1 MRRLVLIMNSIE
13 LSAAVLSLII
23 GIVLIFESFITKT
36 LSPIGSLLATALMI
50 VSLMIA
56 TALKIFRTESGIE
69 ETNHRESTQVD

>member
-1 MRRLVLIMNSIE
+1 MKRLVLIMNSIE

-36 LSPIGSLLATALMI
+36 LSPIGSLLATALMV

>member
-1 MRRLVLIMNSIE
+1 MKRLVLIMNSIE

-56 TALKIFRTESGIE
+56 TALKIFTNESGIE
-69 ETNHRESTQVD
+69 ETNHGESTQVD

>member
-1 MRRLVLIMNSIE
+1 MKRLVLIMNSIE

-23 GIVLIFESFITKT
+23 GIVLIFESFVTKM

>member
-1 MRRLVLIMNSIE
+1 MKRLVLIMNSIE
-13 LSAAVLSLII
+13 LSAAALSLII

-69 ETNHRESTQVD
+69 ETNHRESTRVD

>member
-1 MRRLVLIMNSIE
+1 MKRLVLIMNSIE
-13 LSAAVLSLII
+13 LSAAVLSLVI

-36 LSPIGSLLATALMI
+36 LSPIDSLLAMALMI

>member
-1 MRRLVLIMNSIE
+1 MKRLVLIMNSIE

-36 LSPIGSLLATALMI
+36 LGPIGSLLATALMI

>member
-1 MRRLVLIMNSIE
+1 MKNLVLIMNSIE
-13 LSAAVLSLII
+13 LSAAALSLII

-36 LSPIGSLLATALMI
+36 LSPIGSLLAMALMI

>member
-1 MRRLVLIMNSIE
+1 MKRLVLIMNSIE

-23 GIVLIFESFITKT
+23 GIVLIFESFITKE

-56 TALKIFRTESGIE
+56 TALKIFTTESGIE
-69 ETNHRESTQVD
+69 ETNHGESTQVD

>member
-1 MRRLVLIMNSIE
+1 MKRLVLIMNSIE

-36 LSPIGSLLATALMI
+36 LSPVGGLLTLALMI

-56 TALKIFRTESGIE
+56 TALKISTIESSIE
-69 ETNHRESTQVD
+69 ETNHEESTQVD

>member
-1 MRRLVLIMNSIE
+1 MKRLVLIMNSIE

-56 TALKIFRTESGIE
+56 TALKIFTTESGIKE
-69 ETNHRESTQVD
+69 N

>member
-1 MRRLVLIMNSIE
+1 MKNLVLIMNSIE

-36 LSPIGSLLATALMI
+36 LSPIGGLLALALMI

-56 TALKIFRTESGIE
+56 VALKIFTTESGIE
-69 ETNHRESTQVD
+69 EN

>member
-1 MRRLVLIMNSIE
+1 MKRLVLIMNSIE

-36 LSPIGSLLATALMI
+36 SSPIGSLLATALMI

-56 TALKIFRTESGIE
+56 TALKIFTTESGIKE
-69 ETNHRESTQVD
+69 N

>member
-1 MRRLVLIMNSIE
+1 MKRLVLIMNSIE

-36 LSPIGSLLATALMI
+36 LSPIGSLLATALMT

-56 TALKIFRTESGIE
+56 TALKIFRTESGTE
-69 ETNHRESTQVD
+69 ETNHGESAQVD

>member
-1 MRRLVLIMNSIE
+1 MKRLVLIMNSIE

-56 TALKIFRTESGIE
+56 TALKIFTTESGIE
-69 ETNHRESTQVD
+69 EANHGESTQVD

>member
-1 MRRLVLIMNSIE
+1 MKRLVLIMNSIE
-13 LSAAVLSLII
+13 LSAAMLSLII

-56 TALKIFRTESGIE
+56 TALKIFTTESGIE
-69 ETNHRESTQVD
+69 ESNHGESAQVD

>member
-1 MRRLVLIMNSIE
+1 MKRLVLIMNSIE

-23 GIVLIFESFITKT
+23 GIALIFESFITKA

>member
-1 MRRLVLIMNSIE
+1 MKRLVLVMNSIE

-56 TALKIFRTESGIE
+56 TALKIFTTASGIE
-69 ETNHRESTQVD
+69 ETNHGESTQVD